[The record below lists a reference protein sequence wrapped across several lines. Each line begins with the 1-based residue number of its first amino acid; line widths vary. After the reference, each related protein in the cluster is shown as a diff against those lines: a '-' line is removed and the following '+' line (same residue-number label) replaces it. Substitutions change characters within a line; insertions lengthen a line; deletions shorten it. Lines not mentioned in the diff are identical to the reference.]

1 MSPRE
6 LQIEVERRLQLINPE
21 LSLAG
26 KLPSDTII
34 SFINEAID
42 KFWKTRYSGLNF
54 KQRGFEQDQKRTDDL
69 RTLVTKHTYKDTD
82 ISKINQVEYTVTLPD
97 DYVILLGDTAG
108 ISPVDGVINN
118 CWEKDALGNY
128 KIKYSDTIE
137 GTIETVDR
145 IKENSLSEYR
155 LKYTKAKPIRL
166 IQDNTITLYTDGN
179 YKVAEYTIEY
189 LKKPSKVDL
198 KTNPTDEYTDLPSH
212 THMEVVKLAVQLILA
227 TLPNYNVYSN
237 EVNSME

>member
-42 KFWKTRYSGLNF
+42 KFWKTRYSGLNY

-69 RTLVTKHTYKDTD
+69 RTLVTKHTYKDTN
-82 ISKINQVEYTVTLPD
+82 ISKVNQEEYTVTLPD

-108 ISPVDGVINN
+108 ISPADGVINN

-128 KIKYSDTIE
+128 RIKYSDTIE

-145 IKENSLSEYR
+145 IKENSLSEYH
-155 LKYTKAKPIRL
+155 LKYTKAKPIKL
-166 IQDNTITLYTDGN
+166 MQDNTITLYTDGQ

-189 LKKPSKVDL
+189 LKRPSKVTL
-198 KTNPTDEYTDLPSH
+198 VGTPTDEYTDLPAH
-212 THMEVVKLAVQLILA
+212 THMEIVKMAVQLILG

-237 EVNSME
+237 EVNTME

>member
-42 KFWKTRYSGLNF
+42 KFWKTRYSGLNY

-69 RTLVTKHTYKDTD
+69 RTLVTKHTYKDTN

-108 ISPVDGVINN
+108 IAPADGVINN

-128 KIKYSDTIE
+128 RIKYSDTIE
-137 GTIETVDR
+137 GTIETIDK
-145 IKENSLSEYR
+145 IKENSLSEHH
-155 LKYTKAKPIRL
+155 LKYTKAKPIKL
-166 IQDNTITLYTDGN
+166 MQNNTITLYTDGQ

>member
-42 KFWKTRYSGLNF
+42 KFWKTRYSGINF

-82 ISKINQVEYTVTLPD
+82 ITKVNQEEYTVTLPD

-108 ISPVDGVINN
+108 ISPADGVINN

>member
-26 KLPSDTII
+26 KLPSDTIM

-69 RTLVTKHTYKDTD
+69 RTLVTKHTYKDID
-82 ISKINQVEYTVTLPD
+82 ISKVNQEEYTVTLPD

-108 ISPVDGVINN
+108 IAPADGITND
-118 CWEKDALGNY
+118 CWEKDSEGNY
-128 KIKYSDTIE
+128 KVKYSDTIE

-145 IKENSLSEYR
+145 IKENSLSEYH
-155 LKYTKAKPIRL
+155 LKYTKAKPIKL
-166 IQDNTITLYTDGN
+166 MQDNTITLYTDGN

-189 LKKPSKVDL
+189 LKRPSKVTLVD
-198 KTNPTDEYTDLPSH
+198 TPTDEYTDLPAH
-212 THMEVVKLAVQLILA
+212 THMEIVKIAVQLILG

-237 EVNSME
+237 EVNTME

>member
-42 KFWKTRYSGLNF
+42 KFWKTRYSGLNY

-108 ISPVDGVINN
+108 ISPADGVINN

-145 IKENSLSEYR
+145 IKENSLSEYH
-155 LKYTKAKPIRL
+155 LKYTKAKPIKL
-166 IQDNTITLYTDGN
+166 MQDNTITLYTDGQ

-189 LKKPSKVDL
+189 LKRPSKVTLVD
-198 KTNPTDEYTDLPSH
+198 TPTDEYTDLPAH
-212 THMEVVKLAVQLILA
+212 THMEIVKIAVQLILG

-237 EVNSME
+237 EVNTME

>member
-42 KFWKTRYSGLNF
+42 KFWKTRYSGLNY

-108 ISPVDGVINN
+108 ISPADGVINN

-212 THMEVVKLAVQLILA
+212 THMEVVKLAVQLMLA

>member
-26 KLPSDTII
+26 KLPSDTIM

-69 RTLVTKHTYKDTD
+69 RTLVTKHTYKDID
-82 ISKINQVEYTVTLPD
+82 ISKVNQEKYTVTLPD

-108 ISPVDGVINN
+108 IAPADGITND
-118 CWEKDALGNY
+118 CWEKDSEGNY
-128 KIKYSDTIE
+128 KVKYSDTIE

-145 IKENSLSEYR
+145 IKENSLSEYH
-155 LKYTKAKPIRL
+155 LKYTKAKPIKL
-166 IQDNTITLYTDGN
+166 MQDNTITLYTDGN

-189 LKKPSKVDL
+189 LKRPSKVTLVD
-198 KTNPTDEYTDLPSH
+198 TPTDEYTDLPAH
-212 THMEVVKLAVQLILA
+212 THMEIVKIAVQLILG

-237 EVNSME
+237 EVNTME

>member
-42 KFWKTRYSGLNF
+42 KFWKTRYSGLNY

-69 RTLVTKHTYKDTD
+69 RTLVTKHTYKDTY
-82 ISKINQVEYTVTLPD
+82 ITKVNQEEYTVTLPD

-108 ISPVDGVINN
+108 ISPADGVINN

>member
-42 KFWKTRYSGLNF
+42 KFWKTRYSGLNY

-82 ISKINQVEYTVTLPD
+82 ITKVNQEEYTVTLPD

-108 ISPVDGVINN
+108 ISPADGVINN

-212 THMEVVKLAVQLILA
+212 THMEIVKLAVQLILA

>member
-26 KLPSDTII
+26 KLPSDTIM

-42 KFWKTRYSGLNF
+42 KFWKTRYSGLNY

-108 ISPVDGVINN
+108 ISPADGVINN
-118 CWEKDALGNY
+118 CWEKDTLGNY

-145 IKENSLSEYR
+145 IKENSLSEYH

>member
-26 KLPSDTII
+26 KLPSDTIM

-69 RTLVTKHTYKDTD
+69 RTLVTKHTYKDID
-82 ISKINQVEYTVTLPD
+82 ISKVNQEEYTVTLPD

-108 ISPVDGVINN
+108 IVPADGVINN

-128 KIKYSDTIE
+128 RIKYSDTIE

-198 KTNPTDEYTDLPSH
+198 KANPTDEYTDLPSH
-212 THMEVVKLAVQLILA
+212 THMEIVKLAVQLILA

>member
-26 KLPSDTII
+26 KLPSDTIM

-42 KFWKTRYSGLNF
+42 KFWKTRYSGLNY

-69 RTLVTKHTYKDTD
+69 RTLVTKHTYKDTG
-82 ISKINQVEYTVTLPD
+82 ITKVNQEEYTVTLPD

-108 ISPVDGVINN
+108 ISPADGVINN

>member
-42 KFWKTRYSGLNF
+42 KFWKTRYSGLNY

-82 ISKINQVEYTVTLPD
+82 ITKVNQEEYTVTLPD

-108 ISPVDGVINN
+108 ISPADGVINI

>member
-26 KLPSDTII
+26 KLPSDTIM

-69 RTLVTKHTYKDTD
+69 RTLVTKHTYKDID
-82 ISKINQVEYTVTLPD
+82 ISKVNQEEYTVTLPD

-108 ISPVDGVINN
+108 IAPADGITND
-118 CWEKDALGNY
+118 CWEKDSEGNY
-128 KIKYSDTIE
+128 KVKYSDTIE

-145 IKENSLSEYR
+145 IKENSLSEYH
-155 LKYTKAKPIRL
+155 LKYTKAKPIKL
-166 IQDNTITLYTDGN
+166 MQDNTITLYTDGQ

-189 LKKPSKVDL
+189 LKRPSKVTLAD
-198 KTNPTDEYTDLPSH
+198 TPTDEYTDLPAH
-212 THMEVVKLAVQLILA
+212 THMEIVKIAVQLILG

-237 EVNSME
+237 EVNTME

>member
-42 KFWKTRYSGLNF
+42 KFWKTRYSGLNY

-69 RTLVTKHTYKDTD
+69 RTLVTKHTYKDAD
-82 ISKINQVEYTVTLPD
+82 ITKVNQEEYTVTLPD

-108 ISPVDGVINN
+108 ISPADGVINN

-137 GTIETVDR
+137 GTTETVDR

>member
-26 KLPSDTII
+26 KLPSDTIM

-69 RTLVTKHTYKDTD
+69 RTLVTKHTYKDID
-82 ISKINQVEYTVTLPD
+82 ITKVNQVEYTVTLPD

-108 ISPVDGVINN
+108 ISPADGVINN
-118 CWEKDALGNY
+118 CWEMDALGNY

-145 IKENSLSEYR
+145 IKENSLSEYH

>member
-26 KLPSDTII
+26 KLPSDTIM

-69 RTLVTKHTYKDTD
+69 RTLVTKHTYKDID
-82 ISKINQVEYTVTLPD
+82 ITKVNQEEYTVTLPD

-108 ISPVDGVINN
+108 ISPADGVINN

-212 THMEVVKLAVQLILA
+212 THMEVVKLTVQLILA

>member
-42 KFWKTRYSGLNF
+42 KFWKTRYSGLNY

-82 ISKINQVEYTVTLPD
+82 ITKKNQVEYTVTLPD

-108 ISPVDGVINN
+108 ISPADGVINN

>member
-26 KLPSDTII
+26 KLPSDTIM

-69 RTLVTKHTYKDTD
+69 RTLVTKRTYKDID
-82 ISKINQVEYTVTLPD
+82 ITKVNQEEYTVTLPD

-108 ISPVDGVINN
+108 IAPADGITND
-118 CWEKDALGNY
+118 CWEKDSEGNY
-128 KIKYSDTIE
+128 KVKYSDTIE

-145 IKENSLSEYR
+145 IKENSLSEYH

-189 LKKPSKVDL
+189 LKRPSKVTLVD
-198 KTNPTDEYTDLPSH
+198 TPTDEYTDLPAH
-212 THMEVVKLAVQLILA
+212 THMEIVKIAVQLILG

-237 EVNSME
+237 EVNTME

>member
-42 KFWKTRYSGLNF
+42 KFWKTRYSGLNY

-82 ISKINQVEYTVTLPD
+82 ITKVNQEKYTVTLPD

-108 ISPVDGVINN
+108 ISPADGVINN

-212 THMEVVKLAVQLILA
+212 AHMEVVKLAVQLILA

>member
-42 KFWKTRYSGLNF
+42 KFWKTRYSGLNY

-108 ISPVDGVINN
+108 ISPADGVINN

-155 LKYTKAKPIRL
+155 LKYNKAKPIRL

>member
-26 KLPSDTII
+26 KLPSDTIM

-69 RTLVTKHTYKDTD
+69 RTLVTKHTYKDID
-82 ISKINQVEYTVTLPD
+82 ITKVNQEEYIVTLPD

-108 ISPVDGVINN
+108 IAPADGITND
-118 CWEKDALGNY
+118 CWEKDSEGNY
-128 KIKYSDTIE
+128 KVKYSDTIE

-145 IKENSLSEYR
+145 IKENSLSEYH
-155 LKYTKAKPIRL
+155 LKYTKAKPIKL
-166 IQDNTITLYTDGN
+166 MQDNTITLYTDGQ

-189 LKKPSKVDL
+189 LKRPSKVTLVD
-198 KTNPTDEYTDLPSH
+198 TPTDEYTDLPAH
-212 THMEVVKLAVQLILA
+212 THMEIVKIAVQLILG

-237 EVNSME
+237 EVNTME

>member
-42 KFWKTRYSGLNF
+42 KFWKTRYSGLNY
-54 KQRGFEQDQKRTDDL
+54 
-69 RTLVTKHTYKDTD
+69 KHTN

-108 ISPVDGVINN
+108 IAPADGVINN

-128 KIKYSDTIE
+128 RIKYSDTIE

-145 IKENSLSEYR
+145 IKENSLSEYH

-166 IQDNTITLYTDGN
+166 IQDNTITLYTDGQ
-179 YKVAEYTIEY
+179 YKVSEYTIEY

>member
-69 RTLVTKHTYKDTD
+69 RTLVTKHTYKDID
-82 ISKINQVEYTVTLPD
+82 ISKVNQEEYTVTLPD

-108 ISPVDGVINN
+108 IAPADGVTNN
-118 CWEKDALGNY
+118 CWEMDALGNY

-179 YKVAEYTIEY
+179 YKVAEYTIKY

-198 KTNPTDEYTDLPSH
+198 KANPTDEYTDLPSH
-212 THMEVVKLAVQLILA
+212 THIEIVKLAVQLILA

>member
-26 KLPSDTII
+26 KLPSDTIM

-69 RTLVTKHTYKDTD
+69 RTLVTKRTYKD
-82 ISKINQVEYTVTLPD
+82 INITKVNQEEYTVTLPD

-108 ISPVDGVINN
+108 IAPADGITND
-118 CWEKDALGNY
+118 CWEKDSEGNY
-128 KIKYSDTIE
+128 KVKYSDTIE

-145 IKENSLSEYR
+145 IKENSLSEYH
-155 LKYTKAKPIRL
+155 LKYTKAKPIKL
-166 IQDNTITLYTDGN
+166 MQDNTITLYTDGQ

-189 LKKPSKVDL
+189 LKRPSKVTLVD
-198 KTNPTDEYTDLPSH
+198 TPTDEYTDLPAH
-212 THMEVVKLAVQLILA
+212 THMEIVKIAVQLILG

-237 EVNSME
+237 EVNTME

>member
-42 KFWKTRYSGLNF
+42 KFWKTRYSGLNY

-97 DYVILLGDTAG
+97 NYVILLGDTAG
-108 ISPVDGVINN
+108 ISPADGVINN

>member
-69 RTLVTKHTYKDTD
+69 RTLVTKHTYKDID
-82 ISKINQVEYTVTLPD
+82 ISKVNQEEYTVTLPD

-108 ISPVDGVINN
+108 IAPADGVTNN
-118 CWEKDALGNY
+118 CWEMDAQGNY
-128 KIKYSDTIE
+128 KIRYSDTIE

-166 IQDNTITLYTDGN
+166 IQDNAITLYTDGN

-198 KTNPTDEYTDLPSH
+198 KTNPTDEYIDLPAH
-212 THMEVVKLAVQLILA
+212 THMEIVKLAVQLILA

>member
-42 KFWKTRYSGLNF
+42 KFWKTRYSGLNY

-108 ISPVDGVINN
+108 ISPADGVINN

-145 IKENSLSEYR
+145 IKENSLSEYH

-166 IQDNTITLYTDGN
+166 IQDNTITLYTDGQ
-179 YKVAEYTIEY
+179 YKVSKYTIEY

>member
-42 KFWKTRYSGLNF
+42 KFWKTRYSGINF

-108 ISPVDGVINN
+108 ISPADGVINN

>member
-26 KLPSDTII
+26 KLPSDTIM

-69 RTLVTKHTYKDTD
+69 RTLVTKHTYKDID
-82 ISKINQVEYTVTLPD
+82 ISKVNQEEYTVTLPD

-108 ISPVDGVINN
+108 IAPADGITND
-118 CWEKDALGNY
+118 CWEKDSEGNY
-128 KIKYSDTIE
+128 KVKYSDTIE

-145 IKENSLSEYR
+145 IKENSLSEYH
-155 LKYTKAKPIRL
+155 LKYTKAKPIKL
-166 IQDNTITLYTDGN
+166 MQDNTITLYTDGQ
-179 YKVAEYTIEY
+179 YKVAKYTIEY
-189 LKKPSKVDL
+189 LKRPSKVTLVD
-198 KTNPTDEYTDLPSH
+198 TPTDEYTDLPAH
-212 THMEVVKLAVQLILA
+212 THMEIVKIAVQLILG

-237 EVNSME
+237 EVNTME

>member
-42 KFWKTRYSGLNF
+42 KFWKTRYSGLNY

-82 ISKINQVEYTVTLPD
+82 ITKVNQEEYTVTLPD

-108 ISPVDGVINN
+108 ISPADGVINN

>member
-26 KLPSDTII
+26 KLPSDTIM

-69 RTLVTKHTYKDTD
+69 RTLVTKHTYKDID
-82 ISKINQVEYTVTLPD
+82 ITKVNQEEYTVTLPD

-108 ISPVDGVINN
+108 IAPADGITND
-118 CWEKDALGNY
+118 CWEKDSEGNY
-128 KIKYSDTIE
+128 KVKYSDTIE

-145 IKENSLSEYR
+145 IKENSLSEYH
-155 LKYTKAKPIRL
+155 LKYTKAKPIKL
-166 IQDNTITLYTDGN
+166 MQDNTITLYTDGQ

-189 LKKPSKVDL
+189 LKRPSKVTLVD
-198 KTNPTDEYTDLPSH
+198 TPTDEYTDLPAH
-212 THMEVVKLAVQLILA
+212 THMEIVKIAVQLILG

-237 EVNSME
+237 EVNTME

>member
-1 MSPRE
+1 M
-6 LQIEVERRLQLINPE
+6 QIEVERRLQLISPT
-21 LSLAG
+21 LAIDN
-26 KLPSDTII
+26 KLPSDTIL
-34 SFINEAID
+34 SFINEAVD
-42 KFWKTRYSGLNF
+42 KFWKTRYSGINF

-69 RTLVTKHTYKDTD
+69 RTLVTKYTYKDNSIT
-82 ISKINQVEYTVTLPD
+82 KVNQETYTVTLPD

-108 ISPVDGVINN
+108 IVPADGVINN

>member
-26 KLPSDTII
+26 KLPSDTIM
-34 SFINEAID
+34 SFVNEAID

-69 RTLVTKHTYKDTD
+69 RTLVTKHTYKDID
-82 ISKINQVEYTVTLPD
+82 ISKVNQEEYTVTLPD

-108 ISPVDGVINN
+108 IAPADGITND
-118 CWEKDALGNY
+118 CWEKDSEGNY
-128 KIKYSDTIE
+128 KVKYSDTIE

-145 IKENSLSEYR
+145 IKENSLSEYH
-155 LKYTKAKPIRL
+155 LKYTKAKPIKL
-166 IQDNTITLYTDGN
+166 MQDNTITLYTDGQ

-189 LKKPSKVDL
+189 LKRPSKVTLVD
-198 KTNPTDEYTDLPSH
+198 TPTDEYTDLPAH
-212 THMEVVKLAVQLILA
+212 THMEIVKIAVQLILG

-237 EVNSME
+237 EVNTME

>member
-26 KLPSDTII
+26 KLPSDTIM

-69 RTLVTKHTYKDTD
+69 RTLVTKHTYKDID
-82 ISKINQVEYTVTLPD
+82 ISKVNQEEYTVTLPD

-108 ISPVDGVINN
+108 IAPADGITND
-118 CWEKDALGNY
+118 CWEKDSEGNY
-128 KIKYSDTIE
+128 KVKYSDTIE

-145 IKENSLSEYR
+145 IKENSLSEYH
-155 LKYTKAKPIRL
+155 LKYTKAKPIKL
-166 IQDNTITLYTDGN
+166 MQDNTITLYTDGQ

-189 LKKPSKVDL
+189 LKRPSKVTLVD
-198 KTNPTDEYTDLPSH
+198 TPTDEYTDLPAH
-212 THMEVVKLAVQLILA
+212 THMEIVKIAVQLILG

-237 EVNSME
+237 EVNTME